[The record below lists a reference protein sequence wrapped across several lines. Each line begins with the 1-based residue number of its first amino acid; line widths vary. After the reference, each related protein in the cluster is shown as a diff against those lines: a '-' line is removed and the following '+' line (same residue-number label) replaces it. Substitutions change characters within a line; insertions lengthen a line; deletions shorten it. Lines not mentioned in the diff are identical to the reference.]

1 MGQMYRKFEMFD
13 FIRKHTKVTM
23 ALLFL
28 LIVPSFVLFGLDG
41 YNRSREQS
49 VAVAKV
55 DGKEIIQS
63 EWDRAHQQEVDRLRA
78 SAPTLDAKLL
88 DSPQARYAT
97 LERLVRERVIAAA
110 ASKFK
115 LSTSDQRLASE
126 LRQNP
131 EIASLRRPDGT
142 LDMERYR
149 QLLGSQGLSPEIF
162 ESNVRAELSNRQV
175 LEAIAASGFSSR
187 AAADLALNAYFEK
200 REIQVA
206 RFNASDFAV
215 RLSPTDA
222 DLEQFYK
229 ANEKLFQA
237 PEQASIEY
245 VLLDVGTVQKN
256 ITINEADLKT
266 YFEQNAQRLSSAEE
280 RRASH
285 ILIASPN
292 TAPAA
297 DRAKAKARAQELLA
311 IVKKAPDTFAEV
323 ARKNSQ
329 DPGSAPNGGDLDF
342 FARGAMV
349 KPFEE
354 TAFALKKGEISDVV
368 ESDFGYHIIKLT
380 DIKAPKQRSFE
391 EMRPELEAD
400 LKKQEALKKFAET
413 AEAFTNGVYEQSDS
427 LKPVAERLKLEIK
440 SASNVTRQP
449 QAGVTGVLA
458 NPKFLN
464 ALFAPDAVE
473 KKRNTE
479 AIEISPNQLASG
491 RIVRYTAAHTQP
503 FAEVKELVRQRWL
516 GQRGAEE
523 AGKEGR
529 ARLAAW
535 KAAPATAVMPVP
547 VLVSRAQT
555 QQLPAPVIDAAL
567 RADTSTLPVFVGVD
581 LGTQGYAIVRI
592 NKVTQRNA
600 PAEAAAKQEY
610 NQYAQLWTSAENLA
624 YYNGLKERFKAE
636 ILVARPAPGQTSA
649 EAVVTQ

>member
-1 MGQMYRKFEMFD
+1 MFD